1 MGCSRASLIEEQTLS
16 WISNIDCGWYSQYV
30 GGGVDD
36 GDDNPLRYPR
46 GGGTGGGEVGK
57 AGGYLVCHCKD
68 LGHHHDEM
76 IGSH

>member
-1 MGCSRASLIEEQTLS
+1 M
-16 WISNIDCGWYSQYV
+16 
-30 GGGVDD
+30 DD